1 MLELLMNILK
11 PERLKKGDTVAAISL
26 SSGAANIFPHR
37 YEAGKRQFEEAFGV
51 KVIETPHALASN
63 EWLYGNPQARAHDL
77 HWALE
82 NPEVKAIISTIGG
95 DDSVRILPYLDVDLI
110 RKHPKIFMGFSD
122 TTISLLQYLNAG
134 VVSING
140 PVFLTCFAENTAIHP
155 YVQELIQKL
164 LFDAEVLE
172 YEAAPDW
179 SEQFLDWGVPENQ
192 NIKRDFVENDG
203 WNWIQ
208 DGIQDNKAVEGR
220 LIGGCIE
227 VFEFLKSTKWWPK
240 SELWQD
246 AILFFETSEEK
257 PTPDSVKY
265 WLRNY
270 GSQGILNQVNAL
282 LFARPMSY
290 SDEEKIE
297 LENVILQVLKEFDR
311 EDLLVVMNMDFGHTA
326 PMMPVP
332 LGVRAKLNPKNKS
345 FALLESVVV

>member
-1 MLELLMNILK
+1 MLKLAMEFLK

-26 SSGAANIFPHR
+26 SSGAANFFPYR
-37 YEAGKRQFEEAFGV
+37 YETGKRQFEETFGL
-51 KVIETPHALASN
+51 KVVETPNALRSN
-63 EWLYGNPQARAHDL
+63 EWLYVNPRARALDL

-110 RKHPKIFMGFSD
+110 SKHPKIFMGFSD
-122 TTISLLQYLNAG
+122 TTITLLQYLNAG

-140 PVFLTCFAENTAIHP
+140 PVFMTCFAENAGMHP
-155 YVQELIQKL
+155 YVKNAIQKL
-164 LFDAEVLE
+164 LFDAEVLS

-192 NIKRDFVENDG
+192 TIKRDFIENDG
-203 WNWIQ
+203 WHWLQ
-208 DGIQDNKAVEGR
+208 GSKAVEGP
-220 LIGGCIE
+220 LVGGCIE
-227 VFEFLKSTKWWPK
+227 VLEFLKGTQWWPK

-246 AILFFETSEEK
+246 AVLFFETSEEK

-270 GSQGILNQVNAL
+270 GSQGILNQINAL

-290 SDEEKIE
+290 RDEEKMQ
-297 LENVILQVLKEFDR
+297 LESVILQTLKEFDR
-311 EDLLVVMNMDFGHTA
+311 EDLVVVTNMDFGHTA

-332 LGVRAKLNPKNKS
+332 LGIKASVNPNNRNFS
-345 FALLESVVV
+345 LLESIVR